1 MSERDP
7 LYDRIAITDVIQRY
21 AHGLD
26 RRDWDM
32 VAACFTA
39 DAQAT
44 YGGTVLE
51 PGVDNIIRHVRGL
64 ENIKASTHFFGG
76 SLIDFDGDEA
86 DVLTPATVYLTDVD
100 EAGAETVRTR
110 GLRYQDRFVRQGDK
124 WLIRV
129 RLHMVDW
136 MYESPRLP
144 T

>member
-1 MSERDP
+1 MSDP

-64 ENIKASTHFFGG
+64 ENISASTHFFGG
-76 SLIDFDGDEA
+76 SLIDLHGDEA
-86 DVLTPATVYLTDVD
+86 DVLTPATVYLAYDD
-100 EAGAETVRTR
+100 TVRTR

-129 RLHMVDW
+129 RVHMVDW

-144 T
+144 LES